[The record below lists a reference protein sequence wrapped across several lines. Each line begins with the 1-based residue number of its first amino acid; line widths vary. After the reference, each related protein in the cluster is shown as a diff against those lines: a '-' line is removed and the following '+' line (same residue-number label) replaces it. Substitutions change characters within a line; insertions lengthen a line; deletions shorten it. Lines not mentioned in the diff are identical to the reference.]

1 MAKNKKVIQ
10 FSLGHCPCF
19 GWNRGILQNTPG
31 YAQNRADQTVFFGNV
46 FHTFLFLFFRCVAY
60 RRGSK
65 KAL

>member
-10 FSLGHCPCF
+10 LV
-19 GWNRGILQNTPG
+19 WGIALVLAG
-31 YAQNRADQTVFFGNV
+31 IGTVFFGNV